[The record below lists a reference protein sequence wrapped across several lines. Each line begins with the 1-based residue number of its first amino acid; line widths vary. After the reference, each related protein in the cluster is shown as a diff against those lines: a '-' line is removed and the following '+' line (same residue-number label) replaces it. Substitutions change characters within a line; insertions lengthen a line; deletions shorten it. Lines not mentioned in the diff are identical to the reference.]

1 MRYRDIQNNVCV
13 LNSLQDPDISVLKSF
28 FNMKEKAELFS
39 TGIQCDVG
47 RTVLAGVKTSDTN
60 MSALVRT
67 LAWLS

>member
-1 MRYRDIQNNVCV
+1 MKYRDIQNNVCV

-28 FNMKEKAELFS
+28 FNKKEKAELFS
-39 TGIQCDVG
+39 TGVQCDVG
-47 RTVLAGVKTSDTN
+47 RTVLTGVKTSDTN